1 MSKRLRSAARAP
13 RKYPAIEAR
22 PVMVVAADASLCAE
36 LDQAYRLYTAARL
49 AARTADVDG
58 DANVIMT
65 AHRLDA
71 AWGALGHGSRVT
83 LADCRRQLAAW
94 GMLLES
100 DGM

>member
-1 MSKRLRSAARAP
+1 MP
-13 RKYPAIEAR
+13 RKYPAIEAS

-36 LDQAYRLYTAARL
+36 LAHAYRLYTAARL
-49 AARTADVDG
+49 AARSADVDG

-71 AWGALGHGSRVT
+71 AWRALGHDSRVT
-83 LADCRRQLAAW
+83 LVDCRRQLAAW